1 MQQTERAEQHEH
13 RNYQIHVSRQ
23 KIPNETM
30 AQHLMHGRNLGLS
43 VLLRSSYVPLFIHV
57 RGEPMTQEDQNFDYA
72 IQSIARRLIE
82 CVRHEQEANKKV
94 TDPTIS
100 DQKQK

>member
-1 MQQTERAEQHEH
+1 
-13 RNYQIHVSRQ
+13 
-23 KIPNETM
+23 
-30 AQHLMHGRNLGLS
+30 
-43 VLLRSSYVPLFIHV
+43 
-57 RGEPMTQEDQNFDYA
+57 MTQDDQNFDYA
-72 IQSIARRLIE
+72 IRSIARRLIE